1 MNKYGIDKPELRVEN
16 MEFIELT
23 DWAKKSDFSVFKE
36 AKCIKAIVLPKA
48 M

>member
-23 DWAKKSDFSVFKE
+23 DWAKKSEFSVFQE
-36 AKCIKAIVLPKA
+36 AESIKAIVLPKA